1 MKAGE
6 ALELPLVRLG
16 MALKSRQVT
25 SRALVDESLRR
36 LEEIARPLN
45 AVAALMPERAREE
58 AARADKELAAGK
70 WRGPLHGVPYG
81 AKDLLAARGAPT
93 TWGADLFAKRVL
105 DQDAAVIERLS
116 NAGAVLVAKLS
127 MVQLAGGFGY
137 YRADASLQGPGR
149 NPYDPSRWAGGSSS
163 GSAAAVAARCVPF
176 AIGSETWGSILTPSA
191 FCGVVGLRPTFGRVT
206 RRGAMALSWTLDK
219 LGPFC
224 NRGEDAAIVL
234 DRIAGHDPLDPAS
247 AIDQP
252 PFKPGRPLRGRPR
265 IGAILPEALRKQ
277 DAEIFDAHHEVVE
290 ALSKFA
296 AIEPVSV
303 PAPQIPSDGI
313 ALLTVNVEE
322 ASAFEEL
329 IDSGEISTLRSTDAM
344 AAARSDRSITAADYL
359 KAQRLRAK
367 LRAAYD
373 DFFAK
378 YDAIVTPAL
387 GFVAAVAPRLEE
399 DLEVA
404 LAGDDPLGSAGNLLG
419 FPAIALPG
427 PLVRG
432 LPTGMQLLGPAWSEE
447 TLCAAATAL
456 EESTPWA
463 AQRPQRARQ

>member
-1 MKAGE
+1 MNAGE

-16 MALKSRQVT
+16 MALKSHQVT

-36 LEEIARPLN
+36 LEEIGRPLN
-45 AVAALMPERAREE
+45 AVAALMPERARAE

-81 AKDLLAARGAPT
+81 AKDLLSARGAPT
-93 TWGADLFAKRVL
+93 TWGADLFAKRVF
-105 DQDAAVIERLS
+105 DKDAGVVERLS
-116 NAGAVLVAKLS
+116 NAGAVLVAKLA

-149 NPYDPSRWAGGSSS
+149 NPYDPGRWAGGSSS
-163 GSAAAVAARCVPF
+163 GSGAAVAARCVPF

-206 RRGAMALSWTLDK
+206 RRGAMALSWTMDK
-219 LGPFC
+219 IGPLC
-224 NRGEDAAIVL
+224 RRAEDAAIVL
-234 DRIAGHDPLDPAS
+234 DKLSGHDRLDPAS
-247 AIDQP
+247 ATDQP
-252 PFKPGRPLRGRPR
+252 PFKPGRPLRGKPR

-277 DAEIFDAHHEVVE
+277 DAGIFGAHQAVIE
-290 ALSKFA
+290 ALSKIA
-296 AIEPVSV
+296 RVEPVTA
-303 PAPQIPSDGI
+303 PAPEIPSDGV

-322 ASAFEEL
+322 AGAFEEL
-329 IDSGEISTLRSTDAM
+329 IDSGELSTLRSTDAI
-344 AAARSDRSITAADYL
+344 AAARSDRTISAADYL

-373 DFFAK
+373 DFFAGF
-378 YDAIVTPAL
+378 DAIVTPAL
-387 GFVAAVAPRLEE
+387 GVLATLAPRIEE
-399 DLEVA
+399 DLETA

-419 FPAIALPG
+419 LPAIALPG

-447 TLCAAATAL
+447 LLCAAASAL
-456 EESTPWA
+456 EEVTPWA